1 MPFVSVLEGLKNARA
16 GGYAIPCFN
25 VFEGLAADGVIAAA
39 QEKRSPVITAVY
51 DFFVDKPNAP
61 GLVAFVRTQAERA
74 GVPVSMIVDHGGSFE
89 VCVRALRLGFTDVMF
104 DGSRL
109 PLEENI
115 AATKAV
121 VRLAHAAGAAC
132 EGDLGHVGSGS
143 EYATFGALGKG
154 FSDPAEVERFV
165 AETGVD
171 SLAIAIGT
179 AHGEYNAPP
188 RLDLDRLAEI
198 RRRVPVPLVLHGGSG
213 LPEELF
219 RAAVAGGIG
228 KINVFTD
235 LGITCARRV
244 AAAVAAKEKPSYFDI
259 IGELRES
266 FRERCGYFMDLFGSS
281 GKA

>member
-1 MPFVSVLEGLKNARA
+1 MPFVSVLDGLKKGLACGHA
-16 GGYAIPCFN
+16 VPCFN
-25 VFEGLAADGVIAAA
+25 VFDALSAEGILAAAS
-39 QEKRSPVITAVY
+39 EKRSPVIMAVY
-51 DFFVDKPNAP
+51 DPFVDKPNAKA
-61 GLVAFVRTQAERA
+61 LVGFIRTEAERSA
-74 GVPVSMIVDHGGSFE
+74 APVSLIVDHGGSFD
-89 VCVRALRLGFTDVMF
+89 VCIRALRLGFTDVMF

-109 PLEENI
+109 PLDENI

-121 VRLAHAAGAAC
+121 VRAAHAVGAAC
-132 EGDLGHVGSGS
+132 EGDVGHVGLAS

-171 SLAIAIGT
+171 SVAIAIGT

-188 RLDLDRLAEI
+188 KLDLDRLAEI
-198 RRRVPVPLVLHGGSG
+198 RQRVPVPLVLHGGSG

-219 RAAVAGGIG
+219 RAAVAGGIS

-235 LGITCARRV
+235 LGLTCARRV
-244 AAAVAAKEKPSYFDI
+244 AAVARREKPSFFEI
-259 IGELRES
+259 TGEIRES